1 MSLNIDFAP
10 STPKRSPLR
19 LGIGSTMLALILA
32 VAWILS
38 SETEAGLP
46 PHQALMPSEEEIQN
60 INRAVDDLN
69 FPWLAVLTS
78 LENST
83 DESLRVIQIDAD
95 ARDGR
100 LNLQGEA
107 RDSRAVLDLPGRLR
121 THAAVSD
128 ARVVSQSPADNGD
141 PREFPVRFALE
152 ITLGN
157 SAGEL
162 P

>member
-10 STPKRSPLR
+10 PKQKQSPLS
-19 LGIGSTMLALILA
+19 LGIGSTMLLLTLAL
-32 VAWILS
+32 AWALT

-46 PHQALMPSEEEIQN
+46 PNQTLMPGEEEIQS

-83 DESLRVIQIDAD
+83 DERLRIIQIDAD

-100 LNLQGEA
+100 LSLQGEA
-107 RDSRAVLDLPGRLR
+107 RDSRAVLVLPGHLR
-121 THAAVSD
+121 SHAAISD
-128 ARVVSQSPADNGD
+128 ARVVSQSPADTRE

-152 ITLGN
+152 ITLSS
-157 SAGEL
+157 SAEAK